1 MCYSYEQCGSGQEQ
15 MRRVCTEA
23 SVSVRTHRARA
34 RQRDEAKQSR
44 AGTAGKRAG
53 EENIF

>member
-53 EENIF
+53 AENIF